1 VAAQLRR
8 EPVRPV
14 QGMPRRVAGIRCDR
28 DSSSPAVL
36 RTTIDTVK
44 MADEVWDGLE
54 QGLTQGF
61 VEYHGEFVDVATH
74 GIADASI
81 RAFLA

>member
-1 VAAQLRR
+1 
-8 EPVRPV
+8 
-14 QGMPRRVAGIRCDR
+14 
-28 DSSSPAVL
+28 
-36 RTTIDTVK
+36 